1 MKTKHVSDDRLPYHS
16 IFQLVQALAGD
27 PLCPPEG
34 SRSVVSHSLQPH
46 GCQASLSY
54 MIWSLLQLASI
65 ESVMPS
71 TISSSTRWFPSRP
84 LLLPSIFP
92 SIRVFSNESVL
103 CIRWPKYG
111 SFSFT
116 ISPFNEYSGL
126 ISFRIDWF
134 HLLAV
139 KGTHESLLQHHS
151 SKASILQG
159 SAFFL
164 FQLSHPYR
172 TTGKTKALS
181 RQTSVGKVMSL
192 LFNRLSR
199 LVISFL
205 PRSKC
210 LLISWLQLPL
220 AVIWDPEEIKS
231 LTVSIVY
238 PCICHGV
245 MGPDVMILVF

>member
-1 MKTKHVSDDRLPYHS
+1 MKTKRVSDDRLPYHS

-65 ESVMPS
+65 ESVIPS

-111 SFSFT
+111 SFSFR
-116 ISPFNEYSGL
+116 ISPFNGYSGL
-126 ISFRIDWF
+126 ISFRTDCF
-134 HLLAV
+134 ASSCHPKDAQ
-139 KGTHESLLQHHS
+139 SLLQHHG
-151 SKASILQG
+151 SKATLQHL
-159 SAFFL
+159 AFL
-164 FQLSHPYR
+164 M
-172 TTGKTKALS
+172 
-181 RQTSVGKVMSL
+181 V
-192 LFNRLSR
+192 
-199 LVISFL
+199 
-205 PRSKC
+205 
-210 LLISWLQLPL
+210 
-220 AVIWDPEEIKS
+220 
-231 LTVSIVY
+231 
-238 PCICHGV
+238 
-245 MGPDVMILVF
+245 